1 MARAARS
8 GDAQGFE
15 STSLA
20 ANGYRHANAFV
31 LPVFPRGA
39 ASASASGI
47 RVARVR
53 PRSLSISYMIR
64 EPAAGNR
71 PRDPTLSGPAIEPFP
86 PAGEPGPDQKIVAAF
101 RQIDRAYY
109 VPRNRHDD
117 PL

>member
-64 EPAAGNR
+64 EPAAGKFAGMAR
-71 PRDPTLSGPAIEPFP
+71 ESAIMAAREALSAS
-86 PAGEPGPDQKIVAAF
+86 A
-101 RQIDRAYY
+101 
-109 VPRNRHDD
+109 
-117 PL
+117 